1 MTGASHSPPW
11 PELPGYDAWHA
22 TCDTLHAHTQTLGK
36 LAVALAPPEPQLMH
50 AALRLTARG
59 WETRPLPAPD
69 SSGAIVVLLDLRRHT
84 AVVEHSDGRTS
95 SVPLTAHRSVGE
107 VTVDLLGAVA
117 AMVGPVAV
125 NTRPQEVPWTV
136 ALDQDNEHA
145 TYDEDA
151 VTAYF
156 AAATRAGLA
165 LSALRAPYRGRVS
178 PVNAWWGSFD
188 LSISIYSGQPA
199 EPRTDDFIF
208 RNAMNAQHIEI
219 GWWPG
224 DTRFPRPAF
233 FAYATPAPPSLSAA
247 AVAPPAVRWDS
258 GLSEFLFEWAD
269 VVAADDPE
277 AAVQEFGRSFL
288 ARACAACGWDPTLA
302 ASAQGVLPP
311 IA

>member
-1 MTGASHSPPW
+1 MTAASPPPPW
-11 PELPGYDAWHA
+11 PELPGYDAWSA

-84 AVVEHSDGRTS
+84 AVVEHSDGRS
-95 SVPLTAHRSVGE
+95 HSVPLTAHRSVGE
-107 VTVDLLGAVA
+107 VTVDLLDAVA
-117 AMVGPVAV
+117 ALVGPVVV
-125 NTRPQEVPWTV
+125 NTRPQEVSWTV
-136 ALDQDNEHA
+136 ALDQDSEHA
-145 TYDEDA
+145 TYDEQA
-151 VTAYF
+151 VAAYF

-188 LSISIYSGQPA
+188 LSISLYSGQPA
-199 EPRTDDFIF
+199 EPPSEDFIF

-233 FAYATPAPPSLSAA
+233 FAYAAPAPPSLSGAA
-247 AVAPPAVRWDS
+247 LAPSGARWDS
-258 GLSEFLFEWAD
+258 GLGEFLFEWAD
-269 VVAADDPE
+269 VVAADDPQ
-277 AAVQEFGRSFL
+277 AAVLEFGRSFL
-288 ARACAACGWDPTLA
+288 AHACTACEWDPTLA
-302 ASAQGVLPP
+302 ASARGALPP